1 MPLHAR
7 PATTNYDKL
16 TESTM
21 KMFGID
27 VHNVC
32 DSVKDDG
39 LAGVRLSRLPLEI
52 LPEVNEGV

>member
-1 MPLHAR
+1 
-7 PATTNYDKL
+7 
-16 TESTM
+16 M